1 MNTSQKKQT
10 SLRLTPEA
18 KRLVEAL
25 AAHLGVAQSAIWEM
39 AIRQMAHKEK
49 VKRPTPTSSQ
59 EKGELL

>member
-49 VKRPTPTSSQ
+49 IK
-59 EKGELL
+59 

>member
-25 AAHLGVAQSAIWEM
+25 AAQLGVSQSAIWEM

-49 VKRPTPTSSQ
+49 VK
-59 EKGELL
+59 